1 MNKGHH
7 CLKHLPFEQ
16 ENSEPC
22 PVALAEKLFCLQ
34 RGVGS
39 QMDKGVSTMALT
51 QVSSLIKGLQR
62 LVCGVL
68 DVLISQSEAQMNNF
82 PPRHNTV

>member
-1 MNKGHH
+1 
-7 CLKHLPFEQ
+7 
-16 ENSEPC
+16 
-22 PVALAEKLFCLQ
+22 
-34 RGVGS
+34 
-39 QMDKGVSTMALT
+39 MDKGVSTMALT